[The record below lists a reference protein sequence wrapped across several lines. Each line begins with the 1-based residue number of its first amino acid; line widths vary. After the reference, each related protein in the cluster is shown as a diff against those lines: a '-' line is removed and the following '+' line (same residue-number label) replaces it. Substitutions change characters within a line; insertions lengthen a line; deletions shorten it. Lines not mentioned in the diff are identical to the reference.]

1 MSGGDSDVALK
12 LLHTADWHLGMRFP
26 SFTEEHQRTLMRAR
40 MDVLDN
46 VFGAAESA
54 GVDAVLCA
62 GDLFDDPLPAD
73 AWWTGLL
80 DKLKARDWSQRPVFL
95 LPGNH
100 DPYTDK
106 SVWAEDHPF
115 RRGLPEG
122 VHVVDRDDFEA
133 PLGAGGEVGVLL
145 AAPCRTR
152 AGQTGLWRS
161 LPKRDEGDERIRV
174 GMIHGQTTDIEGF
187 QTTFPIPAEAA
198 EDRGLDY
205 LAIGDTHAFRE
216 VPPGAAVPTVY
227 PSAPEPTNFGEV
239 DAGYA
244 ALVFFP
250 AGRRRPL
257 IRKERV
263 GRWRW
268 VERTAR
274 SVADLRAL
282 AAEGDLA
289 TKVMRLRIELDATPP
304 EYEAVEQLLRTLGGT
319 DATHGRVGVL
329 QVDRTRLRLRTD
341 DLEAAFEG
349 LPEELNLVVTRLQAQ
364 AEAGGEDAE
373 AAKRALYHL
382 YRTVRGGD

>member
-1 MSGGDSDVALK
+1 MSEGDPDVALK

-26 SFTEEHQRTLMRAR
+26 NFSEEHQRTLMRAR

-62 GDLFDDPLPAD
+62 GDLFDDPLPQD
-73 AWWTGLL
+73 VWWKGLL
-80 DKLKARDWSQRPVFL
+80 DKLQARDWSSRAVFL

-100 DPYTDK
+100 DPLTDK
-106 SVWAEDHPF
+106 SVWAPDHPF
-115 RRGLPEG
+115 RRGLPPG

-133 PLGAGGEVGVLL
+133 PLGEDAVLL
-145 AAPCRTR
+145 AAPCRTK

-161 LPKRDEGDERIRV
+161 LPRREDGDTRIRV

-187 QTTFPIPAEAA
+187 QNTFPIPAHAA

-205 LAIGDTHAFRE
+205 LAIGDTHAYRE
-216 VPPGAAVPTVY
+216 VPPGASVPTVY
-227 PSAPEPTNFGEV
+227 PSAPEPTKFGEL

-250 AGRRRPL
+250 RGRRPILR
-257 IRKERV
+257 RERV

-268 VERTAR
+268 VERTAH
-274 SVADLRAL
+274 SVAELRAL

-289 TKVMRLRIELDATPP
+289 SKVMRLHVELDATPP
-304 EYEAVEQLLRTLGGT
+304 EYETVEQLLRTLGGT

-329 QVDRTRLRLRTD
+329 QVDRSRLRLRTD

-349 LPEELNLVVTRLQAQ
+349 LPDELAEVVSRLQAR
-364 AEAGGEDAE
+364 AESEGEDAE

-382 YRTVRGGD
+382 YRVVRGAD

>member
-1 MSGGDSDVALK
+1 MSQGDPDVALK

-26 SFTEEHQRTLMRAR
+26 SFSEEHQRTLMRAR
-40 MDVLDN
+40 MDVLDS

-73 AWWTGLL
+73 PWWQGLL
-80 DKLKARDWSQRPVFL
+80 ERLGARDWSQRPVFL

-100 DPYTDK
+100 DPLTNK

-115 RRGLPEG
+115 RRGLPKG

-133 PLGAGGEVGVLL
+133 PLADCGVLV

-152 AGQTGLWRS
+152 AGQTGLWKN
-161 LPKRDEGDERIRV
+161 LPRRDAGDERIRV

-187 QTTFPIPAEAA
+187 QNTFPIPAEAA

-227 PSAPEPTNFGEV
+227 PSAPEPTKFGEQ
-239 DAGYA
+239 DAGYV

-250 AGRRRPL
+250 RNGRRAL

-268 VERTAR
+268 VERTVT
-274 SVADLRAL
+274 SLADLQAL

-289 TKVMRLRIELDATPP
+289 TKVMRLHVQLDATPP
-304 EYEAVEQLLRTLGGT
+304 EYEAIEALLRTLGGT

-329 QVDRTRLRLRTD
+329 QVDRSRLRLRTD
-341 DLEAAFEG
+341 DLEAAFDG
-349 LPEELNLVVTRLQAQ
+349 LPDELGQVVERLQAQ
-364 AEAGGEDAE
+364 AEAGGDDAE

-382 YRTVRGGD
+382 YRSVRGND

>member
-1 MSGGDSDVALK
+1 MSQGDSDVALK

-26 SFTEEHQRTLMRAR
+26 SFSEEHQRTLMRAR
-40 MDVLDN
+40 MDVLDSI
-46 VFGAAESA
+46 FGAAESA

-73 AWWTGLL
+73 PWWQGLL
-80 DKLKARDWSQRPVFL
+80 ERLNARDWSQRPVFL

-100 DPYTDK
+100 DPLTNK

-115 RRGLPEG
+115 RRGLPDG

-133 PLGAGGEVGVLL
+133 PLADCGVLL

-152 AGQTGLWRS
+152 AGQTGLWKN
-161 LPKRDEGDERIRV
+161 LPRREAGDERIRV

-187 QTTFPIPAEAA
+187 QNTFPIPAEAA

-216 VPPGAAVPTVY
+216 VPPGASVPTVY
-227 PSAPEPTNFGEV
+227 PSAPEPTKFGEQ
-239 DAGYA
+239 DAGYV

-250 AGRRRPL
+250 RNGRRAL
-257 IRKERV
+257 LRKERV

-268 VERTAR
+268 VERTVR

-282 AAEGDLA
+282 GAEGDLS
-289 TKVMRLRIELDATPP
+289 TKVMRLHVELDATPP
-304 EYEAVEQLLRTLGGT
+304 EYEAVEALLRTLGGT

-329 QVDRTRLRLRTD
+329 QVDRSRLRLRTD

-349 LPEELNLVVTRLQAQ
+349 LPDELAQVVARLQAQ
-364 AEAGGEDAE
+364 AESGGEDAE

-382 YRTVRGGD
+382 YRSVRGND

>member
-1 MSGGDSDVALK
+1 MNSPDDSDVALK

-26 SFTEEHQRTLMRAR
+26 AFSEEHQRTLMRAR

-73 AWWTGLL
+73 AWWKGLL
-80 DKLKARDWSQRPVFL
+80 DKLKARDWSKRPVFL

-100 DPYTDK
+100 DPFTDK
-106 SVWAEDHPF
+106 SVWADDHPF
-115 RRGLPEG
+115 RRGLPDG
-122 VHVVDRDDFEA
+122 VFVVDRDDFEA
-133 PLGAGGEVGVLL
+133 PLGEDGVLL

-152 AGQTGLWRS
+152 AGQTGLWKS
-161 LPKRDEGDERIRV
+161 LPRREDGDTRIRV

-187 QTTFPIPAEAA
+187 QNTFPIPADAA

-227 PSAPEPTNFGEV
+227 PSAPEPTKFGEV

-250 AGRRRPL
+250 RGRRALLR
-257 IRKERV
+257 RERV

-268 VERTAR
+268 VERTVR
-274 SVADLRAL
+274 SVADLQAL
-282 AAEGDLA
+282 AAEGDLG
-289 TKVMRLRIELDATPP
+289 TKVMRLHVDLDATPP

-329 QVDRTRLRLRTD
+329 QVDRSRLRLRTD
-341 DLEAAFEG
+341 DLEAAFDG
-349 LPEELNLVVTRLQAQ
+349 LPEELAAVVTRLQAQ
-364 AEAGGEDAE
+364 AEAGGDEAE

-382 YRTVRGGD
+382 YRVVRGVDG